1 MNILYRKIA
10 VVICIAFISFN
21 AAAQLDRSK
30 MPQAGP
36 EPIITLEKPVE
47 FQLKNGIKILVV
59 ENNKLP
65 RVSYQLSIDNK
76 PVFEGQKAGVLD
88 LLSSMLGN
96 GTTTISK
103 DKFNDEVDF
112 LGASLNFS
120 SSGAYASSLS
130 RYSERILEL
139 MADATINPLLTKEEF
154 EKEKEKLIE
163 SLKTDEKSVDATA
176 ARVVSALAYGK
187 DHVYGEFITEETIEN
202 VTFEDVLEYYKMRF
216 TPNNAYIVVVGD
228 IEAKQA
234 KKQIKKYFKKW
245 SKQDI
250 QELPAPILTPNVMTP
265 EINFIDMPNAVQS
278 NISFTNNVS
287 LKQSDSDYFSTLM
300 ANNILGGGGEG
311 YLFKNLREDKA
322 YTYGAYSS
330 LGASRYGVS
339 RFNASAKVRNQV
351 TDSAVVEFFKEI
363 KRIRTEPVNPQTLID
378 AKAKYVG
385 NFVMALE
392 RPQTIASYALNIKRN
407 NLPEDFYANYLEN
420 INRVTVED
428 VQRVANKYFKI
439 DNSRVVIVGKASD
452 VLDNLEKM
460 ELEGKKLP
468 VKFYDKYASPTERP
482 STITVPAGTT
492 AQSVINDYLQ
502 AIGGAE
508 KLDNV
513 SSIVQ
518 TMNASF
524 QGQKMLSTMKQK
536 SPNLMLNEV
545 SIVGMGTVFKQA
557 FDGEKGY
564 MVQMGQKIDM
574 PAEITEVMK
583 GQTGLFKEQTYL
595 NGQYILTLKG
605 AENLN
610 GSNAYVVIAEDNS
623 GKKITNYYDM
633 ESGFKMQTVEVAQG
647 PNGQEVSQ
655 VTTLGDYKSIDGIYF
670 PHTMAL
676 PMAGQS
682 ITMKTTEI
690 HVNQVL
696 QASDFQ

>member
-36 EPIITLEKPVE
+36 EPVITLEKPVE

-245 SKQDI
+245 SKQEI
-250 QELPAPILTPNVMTP
+250 QELPAPILTPNVMSP

-330 LGASRYGVS
+330 LGTSRYGVS
-339 RFNASAKVRNQV
+339 RFNASAKVRNEV

-460 ELEGKKLP
+460 EL
-468 VKFYDKYASPTERP
+468 
-482 STITVPAGTT
+482 
-492 AQSVINDYLQ
+492 
-502 AIGGAE
+502 
-508 KLDNV
+508 
-513 SSIVQ
+513 
-518 TMNASF
+518 
-524 QGQKMLSTMKQK
+524 
-536 SPNLMLNEV
+536 
-545 SIVGMGTVFKQA
+545 
-557 FDGEKGY
+557 
-564 MVQMGQKIDM
+564 
-574 PAEITEVMK
+574 
-583 GQTGLFKEQTYL
+583 
-595 NGQYILTLKG
+595 
-605 AENLN
+605 
-610 GSNAYVVIAEDNS
+610 
-623 GKKITNYYDM
+623 
-633 ESGFKMQTVEVAQG
+633 
-647 PNGQEVSQ
+647 
-655 VTTLGDYKSIDGIYF
+655 
-670 PHTMAL
+670 
-676 PMAGQS
+676 
-682 ITMKTTEI
+682 
-690 HVNQVL
+690 
-696 QASDFQ
+696 

>member
-21 AAAQLDRSK
+21 VAAQLDRSK

-65 RVSYQLSIDNK
+65 RVSYQLSIDNQ

-96 GTTTISK
+96 GTTSISK

-139 MADATINPLLTKEEF
+139 MADAAINPLLTKEEF

-163 SLKTDEKSVDATA
+163 SLKTGEKSVDATA

-202 VTFEDVLEYYKMRF
+202 VTFEDVLDYYKMGF
-216 TPNNAYIVVVGD
+216 APNNAYIVVVGD
-228 IEAKQA
+228 IKAKQA
-234 KKQIKKYFKKW
+234 KKQIKKYFKNWDKE
-245 SKQDI
+245 DI
-250 QELPAPILTPNVMTP
+250 QELPAPILTPNVNSS

-278 NISFTNNVS
+278 DISITNNVS
-287 LKQSDSDYFSTLM
+287 LKQSDSDYFSSLM

-420 INRVTVED
+420 INGVTVED
-428 VQRVANKYFKI
+428 VQRVANKYFKL

-460 ELEGKKLP
+460 EFEGKKLP

-482 STITVPAGTT
+482 STITLPAGTT
-492 AQSVINDYLQ
+492 AQSVINGYLQ

-524 QGQKMLSTMKQK
+524 QGQKMVSTIKQK
-536 SPNLMLNEV
+536 SPNLMLNEI
-545 SIVGMGTVFKQA
+545 SIVGMGTVLKQA

-574 PAEITEVMK
+574 PAEITDVMK

-623 GKKITNYYDM
+623 GKKTTNYYDM

-670 PHTMAL
+670 PHTMVV

-690 HVNQVL
+690 NVNQVL

>member
-245 SKQDI
+245 SKQEI
-250 QELPAPILTPNVMTP
+250 QELPAPILTPNVMSP

-439 DNSRVVIVGKASD
+439 DNSRVVIVGKASE

-482 STITVPAGTT
+482 SSITVPAGTT

-524 QGQKMLSTMKQK
+524 QGQKMVSTMKQK

-564 MVQMGQKIDM
+564 MVQMGQKTDM

-623 GKKITNYYDM
+623 GKKTTNYYDM

-655 VTTLGDYKSIDGIYF
+655 ITTLGDYKSIDGIYF
-670 PHTMAL
+670 PHTTAL

-696 QASDFQ
+696 QVSDFQ

>member
-21 AAAQLDRSK
+21 VAAQLDRSK

-65 RVSYQLSIDNK
+65 RVSYQLSIDNQ

-96 GTTTISK
+96 GTTSISK

-139 MADATINPLLTKEEF
+139 MADAAINPLLTKEEF

-163 SLKTDEKSVDATA
+163 SLKTGEKSVDATA

-202 VTFEDVLEYYKMRF
+202 VTFEDVLEYYKMGF
-216 TPNNAYIVVVGD
+216 APNNAYIVVVGD
-228 IEAKQA
+228 IKAKQA
-234 KKQIKKYFKKW
+234 KKQIKKYFKNWDKE
-245 SKQDI
+245 DI
-250 QELPAPILTPNVMTP
+250 QELPAPILTPNVNSS

-278 NISFTNNVS
+278 DISITNNVS
-287 LKQSDSDYFSTLM
+287 LKQSDSDYFSSLM

-420 INRVTVED
+420 INGVTVED
-428 VQRVANKYFKI
+428 VQRVANKYFKL

-460 ELEGKKLP
+460 EFEGKKLP

-482 STITVPAGTT
+482 STITLPAGTT
-492 AQSVINDYLQ
+492 AQSVINGYLQ

-524 QGQKMLSTMKQK
+524 QGQKMVSTIKQK
-536 SPNLMLNEV
+536 SPNLMLNEI
-545 SIVGMGTVFKQA
+545 SIVGMGTVLKQA

-574 PAEITEVMK
+574 PAEITDVMK

-623 GKKITNYYDM
+623 GKKTTNYYDM

-670 PHTMAL
+670 PHTMVV

-690 HVNQVL
+690 NVNQVL

>member
-65 RVSYQLSIDNK
+65 RVSYQLSIDNQ

-96 GTTTISK
+96 GTTSISK

-139 MADATINPLLTKEEF
+139 MADAAINPLLTKEEF

-163 SLKTDEKSVDATA
+163 SLKTGEKSVDATA

-202 VTFEDVLEYYKMRF
+202 VTFEDVLDYYKMGF
-216 TPNNAYIVVVGD
+216 APNNAYIVVVGD
-228 IEAKQA
+228 IKAKQA
-234 KKQIKKYFKKW
+234 KKQIKKYFKNWDKE
-245 SKQDI
+245 DI
-250 QELPAPILTPNVMTP
+250 QELPAPILTPNVNSS

-278 NISFTNNVS
+278 DISITNNVS
-287 LKQSDSDYFSTLM
+287 LKQSDSDYFSSLM

-420 INRVTVED
+420 INGVTVED
-428 VQRVANKYFKI
+428 VQRVANKYFKL

-460 ELEGKKLP
+460 EFEGKKLP

-482 STITVPAGTT
+482 STITLPAGTT
-492 AQSVINDYLQ
+492 AQSVINGYLQ

-524 QGQKMLSTMKQK
+524 QGQKMVSTIKQK
-536 SPNLMLNEV
+536 SPNLMLNEI
-545 SIVGMGTVFKQA
+545 SIVGMGTVLKQA

-574 PAEITEVMK
+574 PAEITDVMK

-623 GKKITNYYDM
+623 GKKTTNYYDM

-670 PHTMAL
+670 PHTMVV

-690 HVNQVL
+690 NVNQVL

>member
-65 RVSYQLSIDNK
+65 RVSYQLSIDNQ

-96 GTTTISK
+96 GTTSISK

-139 MADATINPLLTKEEF
+139 MADAAINPLLTKEEF

-163 SLKTDEKSVDATA
+163 SLKTGEKSVDATA

-202 VTFEDVLEYYKMRF
+202 VTFEDVLEYYKRGF
-216 TPNNAYIVVVGD
+216 APNNAYIVVVGD
-228 IEAKQA
+228 IKAKQA
-234 KKQIKKYFKKW
+234 KKQIKKYFKNWDKE
-245 SKQDI
+245 DI
-250 QELPAPILTPNVMTP
+250 QELPAPILTPNVKSS

-278 NISFTNNVS
+278 DISITNNVS
-287 LKQSDSDYFSTLM
+287 LKQSDSDYFSSLM

-420 INRVTVED
+420 INGVTVED
-428 VQRVANKYFKI
+428 VQRVANKYFKL

-460 ELEGKKLP
+460 EFEGKKLP

-482 STITVPAGTT
+482 STITLPAGTT
-492 AQSVINDYLQ
+492 AQSVINGYLQ

-524 QGQKMLSTMKQK
+524 QGQKMVSTIKQK
-536 SPNLMLNEV
+536 SPNLMLNEI
-545 SIVGMGTVFKQA
+545 SIVGMGTVLKQA

-574 PAEITEVMK
+574 PAEITDVMK

-623 GKKITNYYDM
+623 GKKTTNYYDM

-670 PHTMAL
+670 PHTMVV

-690 HVNQVL
+690 NVNQVL

>member
-65 RVSYQLSIDNK
+65 RVSYQLSIDNQ

-96 GTTTISK
+96 GTTSISK

-139 MADATINPLLTKEEF
+139 MADAAINPLLTKEEF

-163 SLKTDEKSVDATA
+163 SLKTGEKSVDATA

-202 VTFEDVLEYYKMRF
+202 VTFEDVLEYYKMGF
-216 TPNNAYIVVVGD
+216 APNNAYIVVVGD
-228 IEAKQA
+228 IKAKQA
-234 KKQIKKYFKKW
+234 KKQIKKYFKNWDKE
-245 SKQDI
+245 DI
-250 QELPAPILTPNVMTP
+250 QELPAPILTPNVNSS

-278 NISFTNNVS
+278 DISITNNVS
-287 LKQSDSDYFSTLM
+287 LKQSDSDYFSSLM

-420 INRVTVED
+420 INGVTVED
-428 VQRVANKYFKI
+428 VQRVANKYFKL

-460 ELEGKKLP
+460 EFEGKKLP

-482 STITVPAGTT
+482 STITLPAGTT
-492 AQSVINDYLQ
+492 AQSVINGYLQ

-524 QGQKMLSTMKQK
+524 QGQKMVSTIKQK
-536 SPNLMLNEV
+536 SPNLMLNEI
-545 SIVGMGTVFKQA
+545 SIVGMGTVLKQA

-574 PAEITEVMK
+574 PAEITDVMK

-623 GKKITNYYDM
+623 GKKTTNYYDM

-670 PHTMAL
+670 PHTMVV

-690 HVNQVL
+690 NVNQVL

>member
-1 MNILYRKIA
+1 MNTLYRKIA
-10 VVICIAFISFN
+10 VVICIAFISYN

-36 EPIITLEKPVE
+36 EPVIKLEKPVE

-65 RVSYQLSIDNK
+65 RVSYQLSIDNQ

-103 DKFNDEVDF
+103 DTFNDEVDF

-163 SLKTDEKSVDATA
+163 SLKTNEKSVDATA
-176 ARVVSALAYGK
+176 ARVVSALSYGK
-187 DHVYGEFITEETIEN
+187 DHVYGEFITKETIEN
-202 VTFEDVLEYYKMRF
+202 VTFEDVLEYYKMGF
-216 TPNNAYIVVVGD
+216 APNNAYIVVVGD
-228 IEAKQA
+228 INAKQA

-245 SKQDI
+245 DKQDI
-250 QELPAPILTPNVMTP
+250 QKQPAPILTPNVISL

-278 NISFTNNVS
+278 NISLTNNVS
-287 LKQSDSDYFSTLM
+287 LKQSDSDYFSSLM

-322 YTYGAYSS
+322 YTYGAYSR
-330 LGASRYGVS
+330 LEASRYGVS

-351 TDSAVVEFFKEI
+351 TDSAVVEFLKEI

-420 INRVTVED
+420 INKVTVED
-428 VQRVANKYFKI
+428 VQRVAKKYFKI
-439 DNSRVVIVGKASD
+439 DNTRVVIVGKASD

-460 ELEGKKLP
+460 EFEGKTLP
-468 VKFYDKYASPTERP
+468 VKFYDAYASPIERP
-482 STITVPAGTT
+482 STITVPVGTT

-502 AIGGAE
+502 AIGGVE

-524 QGQKMLSTMKQK
+524 QGRNMVSTVKQK
-536 SPNLMLNEV
+536 SPNMMLNEI

-564 MVQMGQKIDM
+564 MVQMGQKTDM
-574 PAEITEVMK
+574 PAEISDVMR

-595 NGQYILTLKG
+595 DGQYILTLKG

-610 GSNAYVVIAEDNS
+610 GSNAYVVIVEDNS
-623 GKKITNYYDM
+623 GKKTTNYYDM
-633 ESGFKMQTVEVAQG
+633 ESSFKVQTVEVAQG

-655 VTTLGDYKSIDGIYF
+655 VTTLGDYKSVDGIYF
-670 PHTMAL
+670 PHTIAV

-682 ITMKTTEI
+682 ITMKTMEI
-690 HVNQVL
+690 NVNQVL

>member
-1 MNILYRKIA
+1 
-10 VVICIAFISFN
+10 
-21 AAAQLDRSK
+21 
-30 MPQAGP
+30 
-36 EPIITLEKPVE
+36 
-47 FQLKNGIKILVV
+47 
-59 ENNKLP
+59 
-65 RVSYQLSIDNK
+65 
-76 PVFEGQKAGVLD
+76 
-88 LLSSMLGN
+88 
-96 GTTTISK
+96 
-103 DKFNDEVDF
+103 
-112 LGASLNFS
+112 
-120 SSGAYASSLS
+120 
-130 RYSERILEL
+130 
-139 MADATINPLLTKEEF
+139 
-154 EKEKEKLIE
+154 
-163 SLKTDEKSVDATA
+163 VDATA

-202 VTFEDVLEYYKMRF
+202 VTFEDVLEYYKMGF
-216 TPNNAYIVVVGD
+216 APNNAYIVVVGD
-228 IEAKQA
+228 IKAKQA
-234 KKQIKKYFKKW
+234 KKQIKKYFKNWDKE
-245 SKQDI
+245 DI
-250 QELPAPILTPNVMTP
+250 QELPAPILTPNVNSS

-278 NISFTNNVS
+278 DISITNNVS
-287 LKQSDSDYFSTLM
+287 LKQSDSDYFSSLM

-420 INRVTVED
+420 INGVTVED
-428 VQRVANKYFKI
+428 VQRVANKYFKL

-460 ELEGKKLP
+460 EFEGKKLP

-482 STITVPAGTT
+482 STITLPAGTT
-492 AQSVINDYLQ
+492 AQSVINGYLQ

-524 QGQKMLSTMKQK
+524 QGQKMVSTIKQK
-536 SPNLMLNEV
+536 SPNLMLNEI
-545 SIVGMGTVFKQA
+545 SIVGMGTVLKQA

-574 PAEITEVMK
+574 PAEITDVMK

-623 GKKITNYYDM
+623 GKKTTNYYDM

-670 PHTMAL
+670 PHTMVV

-690 HVNQVL
+690 NVNQVL